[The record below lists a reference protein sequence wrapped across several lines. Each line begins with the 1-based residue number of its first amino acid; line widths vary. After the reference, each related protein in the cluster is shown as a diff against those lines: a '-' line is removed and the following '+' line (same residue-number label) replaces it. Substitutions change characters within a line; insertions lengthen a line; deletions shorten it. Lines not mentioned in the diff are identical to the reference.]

1 MRGSDEGETEA
12 AITDAHLVQLTMP
25 EYGFG
30 QTLDTM
36 VEFFLEHGEELRVG
50 WILRNS
56 DREAQLLFCF
66 RNLANAA
73 KFAQQFCGVIVEE
86 TFHDAAPFF
95 PWLYRS
101 SAN

>member
-1 MRGSDEGETEA
+1 MLGSEEGEIEA

-50 WILRNS
+50 WILKNS

-66 RNLANAA
+66 QDFGNAT
-73 KFAQQFCGVIVEE
+73 KFAQQFCGVILED
-86 TFHDAAPFF
+86 TFYDADPIF
-95 PWLYRS
+95 PWLCRP
-101 SAN
+101 SAR